1 MTKHELF
8 EQIKKKKSFLCVG
21 LDTDIHKIP
30 SHLLKSSEDPIFNFN
45 RAIIDATAEFC
56 VAYKPNLAF
65 YESAGTKGW
74 ESLARTVNYL
84 KNNYPEQFLIADAK
98 RGDIGN
104 TSQKYAET
112 FFENLNFDAITLHPY
127 MGKDTVVP
135 FLNYKNKW
143 VVLLILTSNKSA
155 TDFQL
160 LRISENGD
168 FLFEKILKDSLQWG
182 NEENMMYVVGAMQA
196 EMLKKVRAIA
206 PHHFLLIPG
215 IGSQGGNLEEVASAG
230 LNEVCGLLVNSSR
243 QIIYASSEKD
253 FASAAQAE
261 AKKLQTT
268 MECLLKQH
276 GIF

>member
-8 EQIKKKKSFLCVG
+8 EQIKKKKSFLCIG

-30 SHLLKSSEDPIFNFN
+30 SHLLKSSKDPIFDFN
-45 RAIIDATAEFC
+45 RAIIDATAKFC

-104 TSQKYAET
+104 TSQKYAEA

-143 VVLLILTSNKSA
+143 IILLILTSNKSA
-155 TDFQL
+155 ADFQL
-160 LRISENGD
+160 LQLSGNGD
-168 FLFEKILKDSLQWG
+168 YLFEKILKDSMNWG
-182 NEENMMYVVGAMQA
+182 NEENIMYVVGATQA

-215 IGSQGGNLEEVASAG
+215 IGAQGGNLEEVASAG
-230 LNEVCGLLVNSSR
+230 LNEGCGLLVNSSR

-268 MECLLKQH
+268 MEYLLKQH
-276 GIF
+276 GII